1 MAGGFGVVVLFF
13 PSVAKAMN
21 ALDKLDIWKDL
32 RRVGTGRD
40 KVNQV
45 TSIVCSVGEEAGDI
59 FHSFQLTDARDGE
72 KVRDKCSA
80 HFLPHIHG
88 GWTKERPEKHVC
100 TFNLS
105 LQAVKSVTGME
116 TTDYFCA
123 KPGDSHCSR
132 VGPK

>member
-1 MAGGFGVVVLFF
+1 MAGVFEAVVLFF
-13 PSVAKAMN
+13 PSVAGAMN
-21 ALDKLDIWKDL
+21 ALDKLDTWKDL
-32 RRVGTGRD
+32 RQVGTDRE

-45 TSIVCSVGEEAGDI
+45 TSIGCSVGEEAGDI
-59 FHSFQLTDARDGE
+59 FRSFQLTDARDGE

-80 HFLPHIHG
+80 HFVPHIHG

-105 LQAVKSVTGME
+105 LQAVKSVTEME

-123 KPGDSHCSR
+123 KPGDSHCSG
-132 VGPK
+132 VGLK

>member
-1 MAGGFGVVVLFF
+1 MFF
-13 PSVAKAMN
+13 PSVARAMK

-32 RRVGTGRD
+32 RQVGTDRD

-45 TSIVCSVGEEAGDI
+45 TSIICSVGEEAGDI
-59 FHSFQLTDARDGE
+59 FCFFQLTDARHGE

-80 HFLPHIHG
+80 HFVPYIHR

-100 TFNLS
+100 TFNLL
-105 LQAVKSVTGME
+105 LQAVKSVTEME
-116 TTDYFCA
+116 MTNYFCA
-123 KPGDSHCSR
+123 KPGDSHCSG

>member
-1 MAGGFGVVVLFF
+1 MAGVFRVVVLFF
-13 PSVAKAMN
+13 SRVSAAMKAS
-21 ALDKLDIWKDL
+21 DKLDIWKGL
-32 RRVGTGRD
+32 RQVGTDRD

-45 TSIVCSVGEEAGDI
+45 TSVICSMGGEAGDI
-59 FHSFQLTDARDGE
+59 FCCFQLTDARDGE

-80 HFLPHIHG
+80 HIFMGVGL
-88 GWTKERPEKHVC
+88 KRPEKHVC

-105 LQAVKSVTGME
+105 LQAAKSVTEMGM
-116 TTDYFCA
+116 TDYFCA